1 MEEIKPNCTCGHTD
15 EEHQYDVVPA
25 PVRLAIERG
34 ELKRTCM
41 QCQCPH
47 YTAPKA

>member
-1 MEEIKPNCTCGHTD
+1 MDETKPDCMCGHKD

-25 PVRLAIERG
+25 PVQLAIKRG

-41 QCQCPH
+41 LCACPH
-47 YTAPKA
+47 YEAKP